1 MGEQK
6 ETSVGEERKKEKKRT
21 ETRRAETGKK
31 EEKYKANMQI
41 FVKTLTG
48 KTITLEVEG
57 TDTIEAVKAK
67 IQDKEGI
74 PPDQQR
80 LIFAGKQ
87 LEDGRTLH
95 DYNIQKESTLHL
107 VLRLRG
113 GCVCWA
119 CVSTSEVSI
128 IEKCGKFDREGHAG
142 CNVLNPCMCESVAHT
157 VSTRVELL
165 SLRAETKTQDDVFV
179 NMGVQV
185 NTRVRKP
192 EMAYYNLADPNSQI
206 RAYVE
211 DSVRA
216 MVPSMKLDEVFEKKD
231 LVANRVKQD
240 LDEHLEEYGY
250 EIISALVTEVEPE
263 ETVKDAMNRKNAA
276 VRLRQA
282 AVDESEAEKIKVVKQ
297 AEAHADA
304 AALAGSG
311 VARQRKEIVDGLR
324 DAVKEFGQ
332 SIEGTSSREVMNIV
346 LMTQYFDTLKEIGG
360 SGRCSTIFVPTAP
373 SSVGNA
379 SMEMHKAMLSANMEA
394 NAVRMD

>member
-1 MGEQK
+1 MG
-6 ETSVGEERKKEKKRT
+6 
-21 ETRRAETGKK
+21 K
-31 EEKYKANMQI
+31 EEVAQ
-41 FVKTLTG
+41 
-48 KTITLEVEG
+48 
-57 TDTIEAVKAK
+57 K
-67 IQDKEGI
+67 I
-74 PPDQQR
+74 
-80 LIFAGKQ
+80 A
-87 LEDGRTLH
+87 ED
-95 DYNIQKESTLHL
+95 
-107 VLRLRG
+107 
-113 GCVCWA
+113 
-119 CVSTSEVSI
+119 
-128 IEKCGKFDREGHAG
+128 
-142 CNVLNPCMCESVAHT
+142 
-157 VSTRVELL
+157 
-165 SLRAETKTQDDVFV
+165 
-179 NMGVQV
+179 
-185 NTRVRKP
+185 
-192 EMAYYNLADPNSQI
+192 LA
-206 RAYVE
+206 
-211 DSVRA
+211 
-216 MVPSMKLDEVFEKKD
+216 
-231 LVANRVKQD
+231 
-240 LDEHLEEYGY
+240 EHLEEYGY

-263 ETVKDAMNRKNAA
+263 HTVKDAMNRKNAA

>member
-1 MGEQK
+1 MGNLQR
-6 ETSVGEERKKEKKRT
+6 ETCKSSSKLLLERPSPLRSRAPT
-21 ETRRAETGKK
+21 QSMPSRPRSRTRRASLQTSS
-31 EEKYKANMQI
+31 ASSLQASSSRM
-41 FVKTLTG
+41 VVPSRT
-48 KTITLEVEG
+48 TISRKSL
-57 TDTIEAVKAK
+57 
-67 IQDKEGI
+67 
-74 PPDQQR
+74 
-80 LIFAGKQ
+80 L
-87 LEDGRTLH
+87 
-95 DYNIQKESTLHL
+95 
-107 VLRLRG
+107 
-113 GCVCWA
+113 
-119 CVSTSEVSI
+119 CVSTSEVAI

-142 CNVLNPCMCESVAHT
+142 CNVLNPCLCESVAHT

-165 SLRAETKTQDDVFV
+165 SLLAVTKTQDDVFV
-179 NMGVQV
+179 KMGVQV

-192 EMAYYNLADPNSQI
+192 EMAYYNLADPSSQI
-206 RAYVE
+206 SAYVE

-263 ETVKDAMNRKNAA
+263 HTVKDAMNRKNAA

-379 SMEMHKAMLSANMEA
+379 SGEFMQSMLNANMQA
-394 NAVRMD
+394 NAVKLS